1 MGLGIDAAIN
11 WGFSEAKWLFQ
22 NIREQGGLRMAI
34 LRCKSNLFYPNN
46 RHPYCESTNFN
57 VGVGRLSLD
66 HPKFH
71 PPCFYSTS
79 ISLKLA
85 TSLQQS
91 SDVFSTFLSS
101 QKINAILMKNP
112 FLVLFLF
119 HIHLHFYE
127 RMSWEC
133 EREYKDWWIDFL
145 DAEGRTVETVAQK
158 DENLLILYFELWC
171 TIGYKIEV
179 EICG

>member
-1 MGLGIDAAIN
+1 MWVWLVQRGEMFSKHIDPQ
-11 WGFSEAKWLFQ
+11 GSQGRFQ
-22 NIREQGGLRMAI
+22 IWKVPRHPHQ
-34 LRCKSNLFYPNN
+34 LRC
-46 RHPYCESTNFN
+46 RC
-57 VGVGRLSLD
+57 GRFSLE

-85 TSLQQS
+85 MSLQQS

-127 RMSWEC
+127 RMSWQC

-179 EICG
+179 EICS